1 VVVEEAQHLERALL
15 AAHGLRVGR
24 RQPTDQKPEAQ
35 AAHRRDHVGLLVD
48 QPVHDLGKLE
58 RVVREE
64 RRSLGEVE
72 EDRVR
77 LGQEAAVVGLEDR
90 RGPGRVHRRVLVGQR
105 VAGEDV
111 DRHAL
116 VLAPEQREQKP
127 HLEAVAGGV
136 VVVEAHHT
144 GNAGGRGNV
153 RRGRSPASD
162 YPSAAATDLPS
173 VTVETFW
180 SA

>member
-1 VVVEEAQHLERALL
+1 VVVEEAQHLERARL
-15 AAHGLRVGR
+15 AANGVGIVR
-24 RQPTDQKPEAQ
+24 CQPPDEEPEAET
-35 AAHRRDHVGLLVD
+35 AHRRDHVGLLVD

-111 DRHAL
+111 DRHAFVVPAQL
-116 VLAPEQREQKP
+116 RQQQP
-127 HLEAVAGGV
+127 HLVAVARSEV
-136 VVVEAHHT
+136 VVKAHVGET
-144 GNAGGRGNV
+144 SG
-153 RRGRSPASD
+153 
-162 YPSAAATDLPS
+162 AAKT
-173 VTVETFW
+173 
-180 SA
+180 